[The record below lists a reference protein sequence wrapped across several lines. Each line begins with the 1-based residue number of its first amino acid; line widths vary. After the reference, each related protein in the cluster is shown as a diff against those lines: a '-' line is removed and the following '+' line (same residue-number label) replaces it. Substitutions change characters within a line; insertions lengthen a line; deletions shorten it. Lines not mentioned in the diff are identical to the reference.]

1 VETRVRYK
9 RGRVMLLCN
18 VSARVSLIIGE
29 SVWFGEM
36 AI

>member
-1 VETRVRYK
+1 
-9 RGRVMLLCN
+9 MLLCN